1 MKYYST
7 LIGAAI
13 LSLSACSQE
22 PGQTP
27 PASQSAASP
36 AASAATPAATA
47 SAPAASPPSAAS
59 NAAAGSC
66 SLTVEANDTMK
77 YNTGEIAVSKTCKS
91 FDITLKNTGTLPK
104 TAMGHDLVIAKA
116 ADTDAIVSD
125 GASAG
130 ADNNFLK
137 AGDSRVIAHTP
148 LIGPGEEAV
157 VRIDPAELS
166 AGDYEFFCSFPGHL
180 ANMRGKI
187 KLVD

>member
-1 MKYYST
+1 MKYYLT

-13 LSLSACSQE
+13 LGLSACSQKTD
-22 PGQTP
+22 QTP
-27 PASQSAASP
+27 PASQSASP

-47 SAPAASPPSAAS
+47 SAPAASSSPATANAAAS
-59 NAAAGSC
+59 NC

-77 YNTGEIAVSKTCKS
+77 YNTGEIAISKTCKN
-91 FDITLKNTGTLPK
+91 FNITLKNTGTLPK

-116 ADTDAIVSD
+116 ADVDAIVSD

-130 ADNNFLK
+130 PDKHFLK
-137 AGDSRVIAHTP
+137 TGDSRVIAHTP
-148 LIGPGEEAV
+148 LIGPGEEASIS
-157 VRIDPAELS
+157 IDPAKLS
-166 AGDYEFFCSFPGHL
+166 AGDYEFFCTFPGHL